1 MTGEHRTVTQEPIT
15 RRRFL
20 AASLGLVLMPLP
32 GDTLR
37 RAGLPRR
44 IVAGYWP
51 AFLDD
56 VIRVVD
62 LPLEY
67 NLVYLFAAVPEGA
80 AGTVVWRPPGNGR
93 GAATH
98 LVADIAYARYVQK
111 RSVVLSVGGA
121 GAGISFSSR
130 VESDRFVRSIRDV
143 ITALGGVDGVD
154 LNTFEADAVPRSA
167 EYAWIARQL
176 KAEYGPRFAVTAP
189 PAPWNQ
195 RDQQFCAEMVAAGL
209 LDLCSPQYY
218 DGPDLAVQDY
228 VVGNIGEWV
237 RLVGPDRLCV
247 GFGVDPSTPD
257 RYMTPDRCAST
268 WRAVDAA
275 HAGLRGAFAWNVA
288 TDESTGWGFAGRVGA
303 LVAPSP
309 R

>member
-1 MTGEHRTVTQEPIT
+1 VSGAHRVVGGEPIA

-20 AASLGLVLMPLP
+20 AASLGVVLMPMP
-32 GDTLR
+32 GDTPR
-37 RAGLPRR
+37 RTGLPRR
-44 IVAGYWP
+44 VVAGYWP

-62 LPLEY
+62 LPRQY
-67 NLVYLFAAVPEGA
+67 NVVYLFAAVPQGPT
-80 AGTVVWRPPGNGR
+80 GTVVWQPPGDGR

-98 LVADIAYARYVQK
+98 LVPDVAYARRFQD

-130 VESDRFVRSIRDV
+130 AESDRFVRSITGIV
-143 ITALGGVDGVD
+143 TALGGVDGID
-154 LNTFEADAVPRSA
+154 LNTFEADAAPRFT

-176 KAEYGPRFAVTAP
+176 KAEYGPDFAVTAP
-189 PAPWNQ
+189 PAPWNE
-195 RDQQFCAEMVAAGL
+195 RDQRFCAEMATAGL

-218 DGPDLAVQDY
+218 DGPNLATQHY
-228 VVGNIGEWV
+228 VVDNIAGWAD
-237 RLVGPDRLCV
+237 LVGPERLCV
-247 GFGVDPSTPD
+247 GFGVDPATPD
-257 RYMTPDRCAST
+257 RFMTPEECVST

-275 HAGLRGAFAWNVA
+275 RPGLRGAFAWNVA

-303 LVAPSP
+303 LVDP
-309 R
+309 RPN

>member
-1 MTGEHRTVTQEPIT
+1 MSGEHRAVTREPIG

-20 AASLGLVLMPLP
+20 AASLGLILMPLP
-32 GDTLR
+32 GDTPR
-37 RAGLPRR
+37 RAGLPGR

-51 AFLDD
+51 AFRDD

-62 LPLEY
+62 LPRQY
-67 NLVYLFAAVPEGA
+67 NVVYLFAAVPQGST
-80 AGTVVWRPPGNGR
+80 GTVVWRPPGDRR

-98 LVADIAYARYVQK
+98 LASDIAYARQFQG
-111 RSVVLSVGGA
+111 RSIVLSAGGA

-130 VESDRFVRSIRDV
+130 TESDRFVRSISGI

-154 LNTFEADAVPRSA
+154 LNTFEADAAPRFA
-167 EYAWIARQL
+167 EYAWIARRL
-176 KAEYGPRFAVTAP
+176 KSEYGPDFAVTAP
-189 PAPWNQ
+189 PAPWSE
-195 RDQQFCAEMVAAGL
+195 RDQQFCAEMAAGGL

-228 VVGNIGEWV
+228 IVGNIDEWI
-237 RLVGPDRLCV
+237 RLVGPERLCV

-257 RYMTPDRCAST
+257 RYMTPEQCAST
-268 WRAVDAA
+268 WQAVDAA

-303 LVAPSP
+303 LVAPFP
-309 R
+309 H